1 VTSAPVVAVEA
12 IAPASAAIAVLVA
25 VAAGLLAG
33 WVMAS
38 RRALEHVRSSAIDAG
53 VTVTDE
59 AGARLEGVTGAIV
72 RSLRDRDTARDSA
85 RTTGLLL
92 KDALDGLP
100 QGVLVVDDR
109 GGVVE
114 RNAAAATFV
123 TARPGDALIEAAIA
137 ELVAA
142 ALEGLPDRREVELF
156 GPPRRVVL
164 VEVAPITTTT
174 GRAAVAV
181 IEDVT
186 ERRHLEAVRR
196 DFVANISHE
205 LKTPVGAIGLLAETM
220 LGEDDPEVVGR
231 LAGRIQS
238 ESLRV
243 GRTIEDLLELSRIE
257 TSAASQADR
266 LVVHELVEE
275 AVSRIR
281 PAAEQ
286 AGIAIDAS
294 GVDRGVVV
302 RADRRQLTSAIS
314 NLLDNAVKY
323 SDAGGSVEV
332 AARFDGSGQV
342 ALSVA
347 DHGIGI
353 PARDLE
359 RIFERF
365 YRVDQG
371 RSRQTGGT
379 GLGLAIVRHIAANH
393 DGRVEVESRL
403 GEGSTFTLHLRGS
416 AASVPPVERSG
427 GAETDTGPTDA
438 PDAENQSHA
447 PSPAGRSGPDADPVA
462 ARSSEELLT

>member
-1 VTSAPVVAVEA
+1 MTTAPVLAVEA
-12 IAPASAAIAVLVA
+12 IAPASAAAAVLVA
-25 VAAGLLAG
+25 GAAGLFAG

-38 RRALEHVRSSAIDAG
+38 RRALEQVRTSAIDAG

-59 AGARLEGVTGAIV
+59 AGARLDGVTGAIV
-72 RSLRDRDTARDSA
+72 RSLRDREAARDSA
-85 RTTGLLL
+85 RATGLLL

-114 RNAAAATFV
+114 RNVAAATFV

-205 LKTPVGAIGLLAETM
+205 LKTPVGAIGLLAETL

-332 AARFDGSGQV
+332 AARFDGSGEV

-416 AASVPPVERSG
+416 TASVPPLEQSG
-427 GAETDTGPTDA
+427 GAESDAGSGDVAESGP
-438 PDAENQSHA
+438 QSHA
-447 PSPAGRSGPDADPVA
+447 PSPAERGGPDADPVA
-462 ARSSEELLT
+462 GRSSEELLT

>member
-1 VTSAPVVAVEA
+1 VSSGPVLAADGVAT
-12 IAPASAAIAVLVA
+12 AAAVVAVLVA
-25 VAAGLLAG
+25 LGAGLLAG
-33 WVMAS
+33 WVWAS
-38 RRALEHVRSSAIDAG
+38 RRALVKVRSSARDAG
-53 VTVTDE
+53 VVVSDE
-59 AGARLEGVTGAIV
+59 AGGRLEGVTTAIA
-72 RSLRDRDTARDSA
+72 RNLRERDAARDSA
-85 RTTGLLL
+85 RATGSLL

-100 QGVLVVDDR
+100 QGVLVFDDR

-114 RNAAAATFV
+114 RNDAAGTFV
-123 TARPGDALIEAAIA
+123 TARPGDALVEAAIA

-164 VEVAPITTTT
+164 VEVAPIETAT

-181 IEDVT
+181 NEDVT

-220 LGEDDPEVVGR
+220 LGEDDPEVVAR

-257 TSAASQADR
+257 LGQVST
-266 LVVHELVEE
+266 VEPVMIDEIVSE
-275 AVSRIR
+275 AVQRIR

-286 AGIAIDAS
+286 AGITLVGDAVQS
-294 GVDRGVVV
+294 GVVV
-302 RADRRQLTSAIS
+302 SADRRQLTSALS

-332 AARFDGSGQV
+332 EVSESGDEV
-342 ALSVA
+342 VVCVA

-353 PARDLE
+353 PTRDIE
-359 RIFERF
+359 RVFERF
-365 YRVDQG
+365 YRVDQA

-379 GLGLAIVRHIAANH
+379 GLGLAIVRHVVANH
-393 DGRVEVESRL
+393 HGTVEVESRL
-403 GEGSTFTLHLRGS
+403 GEGSRFTLRFPAGPNGGPS
-416 AASVPPVERSG
+416 AVSVPDLRV
-427 GAETDTGPTDA
+427 
-438 PDAENQSHA
+438 HA
-447 PSPAGRSGPDADPVA
+447 PLSERLSP
-462 ARSSEELLT
+462 

>member
-1 VTSAPVVAVEA
+1 VTDAPVLAAEGVAA
-12 IAPASAAIAVLVA
+12 ASAAVAALVA
-25 VAAGLLAG
+25 LGAGLLAG
-33 WVMAS
+33 WAWAS
-38 RRALEHVRSSAIDAG
+38 RRSLARARACAEDAG
-53 VTVTDE
+53 VELSDE
-59 AGARLEGVTGAIV
+59 AAEHLDGVTAAIA
-72 RSLRDRDTARDSA
+72 RALRDRDAARA
-85 RTTGLLL
+85 GAVATGLLL

-100 QGVLVVDDR
+100 QGVVVFDDR
-109 GGVVE
+109 GGVIE
-114 RNAAAATFV
+114 RNEAAGSFV

-164 VEVAPITTTT
+164 VEVAPILTSA

-220 LGEDDPEVVGR
+220 VGEDDPEVVAR

-238 ESLRV
+238 EALRV

-257 TSAASQADR
+257 TSAAGQADR
-266 LVVHELVEE
+266 LVVHELVDE

-294 GVDRGVVV
+294 GVDRTVVV

-332 AARFDGSGQV
+332 AARLDDSGQV

-393 DGRVEVESRL
+393 EGRVEVESRL

-416 AASVPPVERSG
+416 A
-427 GAETDTGPTDA
+427 TPT
-438 PDAENQSHA
+438 PGSPE
-447 PSPAGRSGPDADPVA
+447 PAGDAAPEPDPATTRSP
-462 ARSSEELLT
+462 EELVP

>member
-1 VTSAPVVAVEA
+1 VSSGPVLAAEGVA
-12 IAPASAAIAVLVA
+12 AATAVVAVLVA
-25 VAAGLLAG
+25 LGAGLLAG
-33 WVMAS
+33 WVWAS
-38 RRALEHVRSSAIDAG
+38 RRALVKVRSSARDAG
-53 VTVTDE
+53 VVVSDE
-59 AGARLEGVTGAIV
+59 AAGRLEGVTTAIS
-72 RSLRDRDTARDSA
+72 RNLRERDAARDSA
-85 RTTGLLL
+85 RATGSLL

-100 QGVLVVDDR
+100 QGVLVFDDR

-114 RNAAAATFV
+114 RNDAAGTFV
-123 TARPGDALIEAAIA
+123 TARPGDALVEAAIA

-164 VEVAPITTTT
+164 VEVAPIETTT

-220 LGEDDPEVVGR
+220 LGEDDPEVVAR

-257 TSAASQADR
+257 TSAAGHADR
-266 LVVHELVEE
+266 LAVHELVDE

-294 GVDRGVVV
+294 GVDRSVEV

-323 SDAGGSVEV
+323 SDPGGSVEV
-332 AARFDGSGQV
+332 AARLDDSGQV
-342 ALSVA
+342 AVSVA

-393 DGRVEVESRL
+393 DGRVEVASRL
-403 GEGSTFTLHLRGS
+403 GDGSTFTLHLRGGAT
-416 AASVPPVERSG
+416 AARVPVL
-427 GAETDTGPTDA
+427 DLPTA
-438 PDAENQSHA
+438 PLCA
-447 PSPAGRSGPDADPVA
+447 PSADTAGSAPPADGGVA
-462 ARSSEELLT
+462 ADDRSPEELVT

>member
-1 VTSAPVVAVEA
+1 MNPGSVLAAEGVAA
-12 IAPASAAIAVLVA
+12 ASAAVAVLVA
-25 VAAGLLAG
+25 LGAGLLAG
-33 WVMAS
+33 WVWAS
-38 RRALEHVRSSAIDAG
+38 RRALDKVRASAADGG
-53 VTVTDE
+53 VVESVT
-59 AGARLEGVTGAIV
+59 TAIT
-72 RSLRDRDTARDSA
+72 RSLRESAAARDSA
-85 RTTGLLL
+85 RATGLLL

-100 QGVLVVDDR
+100 QGVLVFDDR

-114 RNAAAATFV
+114 RNDAAGTFV
-123 TARPGDALIEAAIA
+123 TARPGDALVEAAIA
-137 ELVAA
+137 ELAAA

-164 VEVAPITTTT
+164 VEVAPIVTTT

-220 LGEDDPEVVGR
+220 LGEDDPAVVAR

-257 TSAASQADR
+257 TSAAAQADR
-266 LVVHELVEE
+266 LLVRELVDE

-286 AGIAIDAS
+286 AGIAIDAT
-294 GVDRGVVV
+294 GVDRAVVV

-323 SDAGGSVEV
+323 SDPGASVEV
-332 AARFDGSGQV
+332 AARLDDSGQV

-393 DGRVEVESRL
+393 EGRVEVESRL
-403 GEGSTFTLHLRGS
+403 GEGSTFTLHLRGASTS
-416 AASVPPVERSG
+416 APSEQDRTASGPAPP
-427 GAETDTGPTDA
+427 
-438 PDAENQSHA
+438 PDAVTPEN
-447 PSPAGRSGPDADPVA
+447 PAATAADPVA
-462 ARSSEELLT
+462 DRSPEELVT